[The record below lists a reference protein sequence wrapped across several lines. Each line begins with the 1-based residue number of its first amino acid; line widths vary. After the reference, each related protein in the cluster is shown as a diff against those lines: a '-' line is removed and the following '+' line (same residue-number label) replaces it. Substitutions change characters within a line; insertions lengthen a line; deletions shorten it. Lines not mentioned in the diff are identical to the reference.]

1 MAVTNKLA
9 WDQVGDKRYET
20 GTDHGAVY
28 PYGTNGYGNGV
39 AWNGLTGVSES
50 PDGAEET
57 PLYADNIKY
66 ASLMSAENFKATIK
80 AYTYPD
86 EVAVLDGSAPLK
98 DASGAAIQG
107 VNVGQQ
113 PRGTF
118 GFSWR
123 TMIGNDV
130 QGTDFG
136 YKLNLVYGAKLSP
149 SARDNATVNDS
160 PAALEF
166 SWDVTTTPVDVPGMK
181 PTAHIVLDST
191 KLSDSQM
198 KAVEAI
204 LYGSDT
210 TPARLPLPAEL
221 VSILAPAAPA
231 SEAPKA

>member
-1 MAVTNKLA
+1 MAGTNKLV
-9 WDQVGDKRYET
+9 WDQVGEKRYET
-20 GTDHGAVY
+20 GIDHGAVY

-50 PDGAEET
+50 PDGAEEK
-57 PLYADNIKY
+57 PVYADNIKY
-66 ASLMSAENFKATIK
+66 ASMMSAENFKATIK

-86 EVAVLDGSAPLK
+86 IVAVLDGNAPLK
-98 DASGAAIQG
+98 DASGAAING
-107 VNVGQQ
+107 VNIGQQ
-113 PRGTF
+113 TRGAF
-118 GFSWR
+118 GFSYR
-123 TMIGNDV
+123 TLIGNDT
-130 QGTDFG
+130 QGSDFG

-191 KLSDSQM
+191 KLTAAQM
-198 KAVEAI
+198 KAIETI

-221 VSILAPAAPA
+221 VTILGPAAP
-231 SEAPKA
+231 KA

>member
-1 MAVTNKLA
+1 MAGTNKLV

-50 PDGAEET
+50 PDGGEEK
-57 PLYADNIKY
+57 PVYADNIKY
-66 ASLMSAENFKATIK
+66 ASMMSAENFKATIK

-86 EVAVLDGSAPLK
+86 IVAVLDGNAPLK
-98 DASGAAIQG
+98 DSSGAPING
-107 VNVGQQ
+107 VNIGQQ
-113 PRGTF
+113 TRGTF
-118 GFSWR
+118 GFAYR
-123 TMIGNDV
+123 TLIGNDT
-130 QGTDFG
+130 QGTDLG

-166 SWDVTTTPVDVPGMK
+166 SWNVTTTPVDVPGMK
-181 PTAHIVLDST
+181 PTAHVVLDST
-191 KLSDSQM
+191 KLTPAQM
-198 KAVEAI
+198 KAIETI

-210 TPARLPLPAEL
+210 TPARLPLPSEL
-221 VSILAPAAPA
+221 VTILAPT
-231 SEAPKA
+231 APKV